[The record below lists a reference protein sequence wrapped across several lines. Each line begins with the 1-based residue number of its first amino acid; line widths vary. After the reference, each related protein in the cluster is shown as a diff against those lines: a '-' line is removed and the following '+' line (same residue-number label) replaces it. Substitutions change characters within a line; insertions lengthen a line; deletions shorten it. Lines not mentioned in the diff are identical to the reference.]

1 MNRFPYG
8 QIGEMMGVM
17 DRRVSENAAARSHL
31 MISTMGIPARQISVG
46 QECPTYVH
54 RARLNGRFGL
64 NRQ

>member
-1 MNRFPYG
+1 
-8 QIGEMMGVM
+8 MGVM

-54 RARLNGRFGL
+54 RARPNGRFGL